1 MKNINLLMNEI
12 CGIKIYNTLAKDAAE
27 LELCGSVYFTEGLE
41 AYNYPEL
48 MLFDKKQMEY
58 VICEITAQWRTPQE
72 ISDIIGKEI
81 KYLKDKIIPTLI
93 ANGILVRE
101 FPNIPN
107 HPNQRY
113 RHSVR

>member
-1 MKNINLLMNEI
+1 VPLSDTSKSFLSKKRLN
-12 CGIKIYNTLAKDAAE
+12 
-27 LELCGSVYFTEGLE
+27 
-41 AYNYPEL
+41 
-48 MLFDKKQMEY
+48 KKQMEY